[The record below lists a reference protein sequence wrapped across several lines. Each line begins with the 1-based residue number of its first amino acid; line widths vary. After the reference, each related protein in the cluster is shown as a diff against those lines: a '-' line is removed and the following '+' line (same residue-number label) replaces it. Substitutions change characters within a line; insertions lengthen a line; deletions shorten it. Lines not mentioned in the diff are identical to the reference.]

1 MIDISSKPVLI
12 DKEEVENLRFPKEE
26 ILTSKEDIATRKI
39 NLERATTLGNIE
51 HIKFKIVFADEKG
64 VKMVDTTVWGLTN
77 ERVILKKGSVIPIH
91 RVIDVKY
98 V

>member
-26 ILTSKEDIATRKI
+26 ILTSKEDIANRKI

-51 HIKFKIVFADEKG
+51 QIKFKIVFADEKG

-77 ERVILKKGSVIPIH
+77 ERVILKKGSVIPIN

-98 V
+98 A

>member
-51 HIKFKIVFADEKG
+51 QIKFKIVFADEKG